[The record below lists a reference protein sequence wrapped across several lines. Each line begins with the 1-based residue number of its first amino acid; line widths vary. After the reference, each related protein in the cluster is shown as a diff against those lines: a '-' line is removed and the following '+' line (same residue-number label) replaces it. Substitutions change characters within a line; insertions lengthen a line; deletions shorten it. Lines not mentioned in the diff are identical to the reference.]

1 MAIQLFV
8 SIPLTYGITREKLV
22 SQVVPRY
29 EEVAHEAEKLLGK
42 YCELNYTL
50 DGLMRENIE
59 EGRKEYMSDCF
70 VEMKDADC
78 AVFANDWQSSDE
90 CVRLHKIAEAL
101 DIRILELGTLD
112 GD

>member
-8 SIPLTYGITREKLV
+8 SIPPTYGITGEKLV

-29 EEVAHEAEKLLGK
+29 EEVAHEAEKLIGK

-50 DGLMRENIE
+50 DGLMRRDIQA
-59 EGRKEYMSDCF
+59 GRKEYMSDCLL
-70 VEMKDADC
+70 EMMKVDC
-78 AVFANDWQSSDE
+78 AVFADNWQSSDT

-101 DIRILELGTLD
+101 GIRILELGTAD

>member
-1 MAIQLFV
+1 MAIKLFV
-8 SIPLTYGITREKLV
+8 AIPPKYCMTREEIV
-22 SQVVPRY
+22 SQIVPRY
-29 EEVAHEAEKLLGK
+29 EEIAHETEELFGK
-42 YCELNYTL
+42 YCELYYTL

-59 EGRKEYMSDCF
+59 EGRKEYMSDCL